1 MHEYINKTFHA
12 GAAFYWWPLP
22 PSQINVFFKWF
33 PNEFLNDLWPVILH
47 LYQRKHFS
55 REGKKKQ
62 KTEWIFGSFLPGL
75 PGSKKKKKES
85 VDDVPWVLKQPQ
97 VSGGRIWKICGICQ
111 HLTILSRQYI
121 SCLIEKCVLNCRCV
135 PPFFWRTFFNLTLRE
150 NRRAAPETRRRC
162 RTLPGSWSGMGP
174 RGRGLQKHCPED
186 KHKHLR
192 T

>member
-1 MHEYINKTFHA
+1 MIYGRWYCIYI
-12 GAAFYWWPLP
+12 
-22 PSQINVFFKWF
+22 
-33 PNEFLNDLWPVILH
+33 
-47 LYQRKHFS
+47 
-55 REGKKKQ
+55 RENIFREREKNKKQ
-62 KTEWIFGSFLPGL
+62 NGYSVHFC
-75 PGSKKKKKES
+75 PGSRGQKKKKES

-121 SCLIEKCVLNCRCV
+121 SCLIEKCVLNCRYV